1 MKIILSSIILA
12 IFCVSYAEAE
22 IRGVVRMKN
31 GDAVQGAYVFSRD
44 NTLEHTLTDANG
56 VFILNAETGSY
67 VGVRYSDYE
76 TVFRIEEDG
85 QLCELSEGNRLVQTG
100 FGARNDVSTTAAVSR
115 LDSERLSTF
124 ASNDVWQTLYGTLPG
139 LVALEQVAWSS
150 KPTLYV
156 RGGATTS
163 GKTPLIVIDG
173 FVRSADNLSVEEIE
187 SITVLKDGVGTALY
201 GTQGANGV
209 ICITTKR
216 GHYKSMEVA
225 VDYKFGMGVPYD
237 MPTFVDGATYAQ
249 ATNEA
254 LANDGLPIRYT
265 DMEIEA
271 FRTGTN
277 RELYPDVDWLE
288 EGLRDFTTNHQ
299 FGLTF
304 QGGGNNVRYYTH
316 VDYQNDMGLLKNTE
330 LNDKYSTQLRK
341 NKLSLRVNLDVD
353 LTRSTRIALGLSG
366 LLHEAHRAM
375 DSGTGIAAFYRVPSN
390 AFPVRTASGKWG
402 GSDIFSY
409 NPIANI
415 VDVGYFNDYTRQL
428 QSDLR
433 LTQDFSFWVKGLS
446 ASVAVAWDNMASFQE
461 GNKKTYSYEVNV
473 PVMNSQTGE
482 ILAVSKSVF
491 GEDSPLTY
499 WSSLA
504 DQLMNSTL
512 EADIRYGR
520 GFGAHSVN
528 AALIYRQESSVPKGR
543 NSTRKYQNLLFTAG
557 YSYDDRYFVD
567 VVGNYYGASVLLDGD
582 RFTFYPAVSAAWMIS
597 NESFMQD
604 VRWVDFLKLRAS
616 YGRSGFTGFGYELDR
631 EYYVAGKPYYFTSS
645 NSKVDGMK
653 EGQLPVA
660 SLKNQISDRYNIGVD
675 AGFLS
680 RIDLT
685 VDAYYE
691 RRSRIFQ
698 ATQPLYSYVLGI
710 TPPAAYDGIVD
721 AKGVEATLNLHK
733 RQGDFRYELT
743 GMFSFART
751 SIVNDNQGPVAEPYL
766 RTAGTRLGQFFGL
779 EAVGFFE
786 DEEDILHSPTQEFSA
801 VKPGDV
807 KYRDR
812 NGDGVVNA
820 NDRAPMGYST
830 LMPEIYYGLNVS
842 LSWKGLGMSLQFQ
855 GTGNYSAVLDTEG
868 IYRPMANNANLSEWY
883 WSENVRWTPET
894 KHTANLPRLSTQA
907 NPNNTQN
914 SSLWLVDASYFS
926 LRNAYLYYNLPA
938 RWCNK
943 LRMSSMQIYLRGENL
958 FRLDHIKYS
967 NPDHIG
973 ALYPDLRMFYAG
985 VNFTF

>member
-1 MKIILSSIILA
+1 MKIFLSSIILTVLC
-12 IFCVSYAEAE
+12 FSYAEAE

-56 VFILNAETGSY
+56 TFVLNVESGSL

-76 TVFRIEEDG
+76 SFFRISEEG
-85 QLCELSEGNRLVQTG
+85 QLCELTEKDRIIPTG
-100 FGARNDVSTTAAVSR
+100 IDARNAASTTAAVSH
-115 LDSERLSTF
+115 LSSDRLSAF
-124 ASNDVWQTLYGTLPG
+124 APNDVWQTLYGTMPG

-150 KPTLYV
+150 KPSLYV

-187 SITVLKDGVGTALY
+187 SITLLKDGAATALY

-216 GHYKSMEVA
+216 GDYKSMEVD

-237 MPTFVDGATYAQ
+237 MPEFVDGATYAM

-265 DMEIEA
+265 DLEIDA
-271 FRTGTN
+271 FRNGTN
-277 RELYPDVDWLE
+277 RELYPDVDWLK

-353 LTRSTRIALGLSG
+353 LTKSTRIALGLSG

-375 DSGTGIAAFYRVPSN
+375 DSGTGIAAFYKIPAN
-390 AFPVRTASGKWG
+390 AFPVKTGSGRWG

-409 NPIANI
+409 NPIANV

-433 LTQDFSFWVKGLS
+433 FTQDFSFWVKGLS

-473 PVMNSQTGE
+473 PLMNQQTGE
-482 ILAVSKSVF
+482 ILSVSKSVF
-491 GEDSPLTY
+491 GEDSPLEY

-504 DQLMNSTL
+504 DQLMNSTFQ
-512 EADIRYGR
+512 ADLRYGR
-520 GFGAHSVN
+520 TFASHSLN
-528 AALIYRQESSVPKGR
+528 AALIYRQEASVPKGR
-543 NSTRKYQNLLFTAG
+543 NATRKYQNMLFTAG
-557 YSYDDRYFVD
+557 YSYDNRYFVD

-597 NESFMQD
+597 NETFMEG
-604 VRWVDFLKLRAS
+604 VHLVDFLKLRAS
-616 YGRSGFTGFGYELDR
+616 YGRSGYTGFDYELDR
-631 EYYVAGKPYYFTSS
+631 YYYVSGKPYYFTSS
-645 NSKVDGMK
+645 NSQALGMK
-653 EGQLPVA
+653 EGQLPLY
-660 SLKNQISDRYNIGVD
+660 SLKNQISDRYNVGVD
-675 AGFLS
+675 AGLLS
-680 RIDLT
+680 MIDLS

-691 RRSRIFQ
+691 KRSRILQ
-698 ATQPLYSYVLGI
+698 ATQPSISYVLGI
-710 TPPAAYDGIVD
+710 APPSAYNGEVE

-733 RQGDFRYELT
+733 RSGDFRYELT

-751 SIVNDNQGPVAEPYL
+751 SIINDNQGPVAESYL
-766 RTAGTRLGQFFGL
+766 RTEGTRLGQFFGL
-779 EAVGFFE
+779 EAIGFFE
-786 DEEDILHSPTQEFSA
+786 DEDDILNSPTQEFSA

-812 NGDGVVNA
+812 NGDDVINA
-820 NDRAPMGYST
+820 NDFAPMGYST
-830 LMPEIYYGLNVS
+830 LMPEIYYGLNIS
-842 LSWKGLGMSLQFQ
+842 LSWQGLGMSLQFQ
-855 GTGNYSAVLDTEG
+855 GTGNYSAVLNTEG
-868 IYRPMANNANLSEWY
+868 IYRPMADNANLSEWY

-894 KHTANLPRLSTQA
+894 KDTANLPRLSTQA

-926 LRNAYLYYNLPA
+926 LRNAYLYYNFPKT
-938 RWCNK
+938 WCSK

-973 ALYPDLRMFYAG
+973 ALYPDMRMFYAG